1 MVKEYCIKN
10 EVNFK
15 DLKPLLEKTIET
27 VLNKDPFVE
36 QTGPANRGDNKLIE
50 EQVKELKKFENLQE
64 IYEIFT
70 KQIIKK
76 HHHEL

>member
-15 DLKPLLEKTIET
+15 DLKHLLEKTIE
-27 VLNKDPFVE
+27 VALNEDPFVE
-36 QTGPANRGDNKLIE
+36 QTGPAKRGDNTLIE
-50 EQVKELKKFENLQE
+50 KQLKELKEFENLHK

-76 HHHEL
+76 TPL